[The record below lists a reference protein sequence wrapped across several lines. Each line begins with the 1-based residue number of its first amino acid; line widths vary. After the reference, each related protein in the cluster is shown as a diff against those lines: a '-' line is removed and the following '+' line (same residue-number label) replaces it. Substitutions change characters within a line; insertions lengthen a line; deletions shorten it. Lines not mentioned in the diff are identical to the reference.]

1 MFISVQK
8 LSTFE
13 GEGIFS
19 SVVKKSANFQILTEI
34 TFLII
39 LNFNRFSV
47 PNIKYGKNMGYS
59 DLLVVGETFDP
70 NYGCSSDC
78 QR

>member
-1 MFISVQK
+1 MLISVQK

-34 TFLII
+34 TVLII
-39 LNFNRFSV
+39 LNFHRFSV
-47 PNIKYGKNMGYS
+47 PNIKYGKNM
-59 DLLVVGETFDP
+59 
-70 NYGCSSDC
+70 
-78 QR
+78 